1 MKNLSLLFLPLV
13 ILAACSQS
21 SDDLANLSSGNL
33 SSRSPLQERE
43 INGEL
48 YSTVNLDPLVLTPC
62 TGDIPGFALPDQLLD
77 GQTTH
82 LGNLNGE
89 ISNLHHDACDLSFAT
104 ALLTTTVS
112 GSLVA
117 ANGDELHYSGEDV
130 IDVANLLASSG
141 TTGAI
146 TGTWYIT
153 GGTGRFEEA
162 SGDITIEGVVDFVS
176 GTFQASLEG
185 TVKY

>member
-1 MKNLSLLFLPLV
+1 MKNLILLVLP
-13 ILAACSQS
+13 IIFLAACNQS
-21 SDDLANLSSGNL
+21 SDDLATLSSGNL

-43 INGEL
+43 ISGEI
-48 YSTVNLDPLVLTPC
+48 YSTVDLDPLILTPC
-62 TGDIPGFALPDQLLD
+62 SGDIPGFALPDQLLD
-77 GQTTH
+77 GQALH

-89 ISNLHHDACDLSFAT
+89 LSTLHHDACDLSFAT

-117 ANGDELHYSGEDV
+117 ANGDELYYSGDDV
-130 IDVANLLASSG
+130 INVANLLTSSG
-141 TTGAI
+141 TTGSI

-153 GGTGRFEEA
+153 GGTGRFDEA